1 MESGFFKTNREK
13 LQQALNGGLVI
24 LSAYGRLQ
32 RSNDAA
38 HPFTQEA
45 NFWYLT
51 GIEEPDWTVVIDGF
65 QNRSWLVMPD
75 ISDVHMTFD
84 GGLDATRA
92 KDISG
97 VDKVI
102 TNDEALKLIRE
113 LAKKHSLVHTVAAPL
128 YADHFNFSLNPSII
142 RNWQN
147 LERQFN
153 QVQDIQK
160 DLAKVRAIKRPE
172 EIEMIRKAVKATVKG
187 FEFIRQN
194 INSYKNEY
202 EIDADMSWSMRRSGA
217 RGHAYDPIIAAGK
230 NACTLHYSHNRSPV
244 KSRQLIL
251 MDVGASFGGYAADI
265 TRTYVKGEPTKR
277 QKAVHTAVESAH
289 EQIINLIK
297 PSLSVEDYQRAVDDI
312 MRTAIGGLGLGEDE
326 KALRTYFPHA
336 VSHGLG
342 IDVHDSL
349 GGPKYFVENMVLTVE
364 PGIYIPEEGI
374 GVRIEDDIL
383 VTTKGRENLSAALS
397 TGL

>member
-1 MESGFFKTNREK
+1 MKPEFFKGNRIS
-13 LQQALNGGLVI
+13 LQQVLNGGLMV

-51 GIEEPDWTVVIDGF
+51 GIDEPDWTVIIDGA
-65 QNRSWLVMPD
+65 QDKTWLVTPE

-84 GGLDATRA
+84 GGLDATAA
-92 KDISG
+92 KEISG
-97 VDKVI
+97 VDRVI
-102 TNDEALKLIRE
+102 TKDESSKLLRE
-113 LAKKHSLVHTVAAPL
+113 LAKKHSLVHTIGIPP
-128 YADHFNFSLNPSII
+128 YSDHFNFSLNPSIV

-147 LERQFN
+147 LERHFN

-160 DLAKVRAIKRPE
+160 DLAKLRAIKQPE
-172 EIEMIRKAVKATVKG
+172 EIAMIQKAVGATIKG
-187 FEFIRQN
+187 FEFVRQN

-202 EIDADMSWSMRRSGA
+202 EIDADISWTMRKAGA
-217 RGHAYDPIIAAGK
+217 SGHAYDPIIASGK
-230 NACTLHYSHNRSPV
+230 NACTLHYSHNRSLF
-244 KSRQLIL
+244 KSRQLVL

-265 TRTYVKGEPTKR
+265 TRTYAKGSPTKR
-277 QKAVHTAVESAH
+277 QLSVHLAVESAH
-289 EQIINLIK
+289 KQIINLIK
-297 PSLSVEDYQRAVDDI
+297 PGLSVEEYQKSVNEI
-312 MRTAIGGLGLGEDE
+312 MRSAVSSLGLGDSEE
-326 KALRTYFPHA
+326 ALRKYFPHA
-336 VSHGLG
+336 ISHGLG
-342 IDVHDSL
+342 VDVHDSL
-349 GGPKYFVENMVLTVE
+349 GAPKYLLENMVLTVE

-383 VTTKGRENLSAALS
+383 VTAKGNRNLSGALS